1 MTHVMGRRAIT
12 EPAAIP
18 EYTIKQFPRVK
29 GGGDRVPPG
38 LERSVTEA
46 SPSAHA
52 PTRAQAGLGLERMQA
67 ARRVSRVL
75 WVTLGLNVIVAAS
88 KIAYG
93 HATGVL
99 SIRAD
104 GFHSLTDS
112 VNNLVGLMG
121 VYFASRPADAGHPYG
136 HAKFEVLAA
145 GVVGLSLLGMAYDV
159 LTSAA
164 GRLFGH
170 AQAPHLDALAFVV
183 LAGTLGINLLVARY
197 ERRQAELLGSP
208 FLASDAAH
216 TSSDVLVTLGVIVTV
231 GLVNAG
237 FAVLDSVMA
246 LAIAG
251 FIAWAGVQVLRQN
264 LRYLADA
271 AALEPEAVHAIV
283 LQVAGVASAHKIRTR
298 GAPGDIHV
306 DLHVQVARHLD
317 VVEAHRVTHWVIDAI
332 KARLPGV
339 TDVVVHTEPASVDQP
354 FNPMPPD

>member
-1 MTHVMGRRAIT
+1 MTPSSRASR
-12 EPAAIP
+12 A
-18 EYTIKQFPRVK
+18 
-29 GGGDRVPPG
+29 
-38 LERSVTEA
+38 VT
-46 SPSAHA
+46 
-52 PTRAQAGLGLERMQA
+52 
-67 ARRVSRVL
+67 ARKVRRVL
-75 WVTLGLNVIVAAS
+75 WVTLGLNVVVAGS

-93 HATGVL
+93 HAASVL

-112 VNNLVGLMG
+112 VNNLVGLLG

-164 GRLFGH
+164 GRIFG
-170 AQAPHLDALAFVV
+170 QAPTPRLDALAFVV
-183 LAGTLGINLLVARY
+183 LAVTLGVNLIVARY
-197 ERRQAELLGSP
+197 ERMKAEELDSP

-216 TSSDVLVTLGVIVTV
+216 TSSDVLVTLGVIATV
-231 GLVNAG
+231 GLVHAG

-251 FIAWAGVQVLRQN
+251 FIAWTGVQVLRQN

-271 AALEPEAVHAIV
+271 AALEPDAVQAV
-283 LQVAGVASAHKIRTR
+283 VVTVPGVASAHKIRTR

-317 VVEAHRVTHWVIDAI
+317 VVMAHRVTHWVIDAI
-332 KARLPGV
+332 KQQLPGV
-339 TDVVVHTEPASVDQP
+339 TDVVVHTEPAAEGQP
-354 FNPMPPD
+354 YNPLPPA

>member
-1 MTHVMGRRAIT
+1 MPLSRLEARLRA
-12 EPAAIP
+12 
-18 EYTIKQFPRVK
+18 
-29 GGGDRVPPG
+29 
-38 LERSVTEA
+38 S
-46 SPSAHA
+46 
-52 PTRAQAGLGLERMQA
+52 
-67 ARRVSRVL
+67 RVSRVL
-75 WVTLGLNVIVAAS
+75 WITLGLNLAVAAS

-93 HATGVL
+93 HSTGVL

-121 VYFASRPADAGHPYG
+121 VYFAAQPADDGHPYG
-136 HAKFEVLAA
+136 HSKFEVLAA

-164 GRLFGH
+164 GRLMGK
-170 AQAPHLDALAFVV
+170 APPPHLDALAFVV
-183 LAGTLGINLLVARY
+183 LAGTLGVNVLVARY
-197 ERRQAELLGSP
+197 ERKQAEQLGSP

-237 FAVLDSVMA
+237 FTALDSVMA
-246 LAIAG
+246 LGIAA
-251 FIAWAGVQVLRQN
+251 FIAWTGVQVLRQN

-271 AALEPEAVHAIV
+271 AALEPEAVQAV
-283 LQVAGVASAHKIRTR
+283 VVQVAGVASAHKIRTR

-317 VVEAHRVTHWVIDAI
+317 VVTAHRVTHWVIDAI
-332 KARLPGV
+332 KQQLPGV
-339 TDVVVHTEPASVDQP
+339 TDVVVHTEPSAEGQP
-354 FNPMPPD
+354 FNPLPDSTET